1 VVIVGVAVFL
11 GVHFLAGSGSDQVVS
26 HPTVTTSP
34 APGGQAVTTEQALQ
48 QIVDLARATI
58 RRGQQISGLGPDP
71 SLLDEA
77 IVLSVIRTSER
88 SGIQLQQ
95 PATRAQFCLWL
106 WRCFGP
112 VLPSGSTTVRISDA
126 SLLTPDEQ
134 QAVEGLIR
142 DGVVELPVNGAFGG
156 DRVLTVA
163 AESAV
168 LTRVESLV
176 GHPASS

>member
-1 VVIVGVAVFL
+1 MVLVGVAAFL

-34 APGGQAVTTEQALQ
+34 APGGEAVTTQHALQ
-48 QIVDLARATI
+48 QIVDLAQATI
-58 RRGQQISGLGPDP
+58 GRGQQISGLGPDP

-77 IVLSVIRTSER
+77 VALSVIRTSER
-88 SGIQLQQ
+88 SGVRLAQ

-112 VLPSGSTTVRISDA
+112 VLPKGSMTIRISDV
-126 SLLTPDEQ
+126 SLLTLDEQ

-142 DGVVELPVNGAFGG
+142 DGVVELPVSGAFGG
-156 DRVLTVA
+156 DQALTAA

-176 GHPASS
+176 EHPASS